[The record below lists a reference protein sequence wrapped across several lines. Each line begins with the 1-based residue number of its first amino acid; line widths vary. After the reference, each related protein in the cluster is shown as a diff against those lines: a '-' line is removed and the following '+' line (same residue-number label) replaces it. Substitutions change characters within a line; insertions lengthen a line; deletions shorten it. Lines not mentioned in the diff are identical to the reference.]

1 MRIFAA
7 HSEPEPRLYPDKMA
21 ILLTCEH
28 AGNQIPE
35 AYNKLFIGKEEVLAS
50 HRGWDPG
57 AFSIAKKLSSE
68 WGSPLLS
75 YSWSRLLIEPNRS
88 EGHPELFSEF
98 TSGLGESE
106 KTTLLDHYYRPYR
119 KRIENLIQ
127 KQVSEHGFVIHC
139 GIHTFTPL
147 FNGAE
152 RDVDIGILFDPDRP
166 AELEIC
172 TRWKRAVES
181 QFSGLRI
188 SFNEPYAGSSDG
200 LTTTLRQKLSNS
212 SYAGIELEFSQA
224 VSGMIIKEGFP
235 IPPNLD

>member
-1 MRIFAA
+1 MT
-7 HSEPEPRLYPDKMA
+7 

-35 AYNKLFIGKEEVLAS
+35 AYNKLFFGKEEVLAS

-57 AFSIAKKLSSE
+57 ALNIAKKLSHE
-68 WGSPLLS
+68 WGSSLLS

-98 TSGLGESE
+98 TSGMGESE
-106 KTTLLDHYYRPYR
+106 KNTLLDHYYRPYR
-119 KRIENLIQ
+119 KSVEAAIRKRL
-127 KQVSEHGFVIHC
+127 SEHGFVIHC

-181 QFSGLRI
+181 QYNGLRI

-200 LTTTLRQKLSNS
+200 LTTSLRGKFPDSF
-212 SYAGIELEFSQA
+212 YAGIELEFSQA
-224 VSGMIIKEGFP
+224 VADLVIKEGFP
-235 IPPNLD
+235 MP